1 MSLID
6 KYIAEVGKHLPRKQ
20 RADIEAEIRST
31 LEDMLEERKQANGAV
46 LSGEAVSKDQI
57 GEAEVIELLK
67 EYGAPRDVAESYTGP
82 RYLIGPRVY
91 PTFELVTRIVV
102 IVLFG
107 LALAGLGLGLAK
119 STLTGP
125 EFLKT
130 VGKSALELFGGLIT
144 AFGNIVLVF
153 AILERVLPAKEFEEE
168 EKWDPAELAREPDPD
183 RVKFGE
189 QIFETFFLVLFLVIF
204 NLYPGL
210 IGIGFFHEN
219 DWVFISPI
227 LTHAFFNYLPW
238 LNILILLQLGFN
250 IFLLR
255 RGWWNTGLRIANIV
269 IELAGI
275 ALAVAMLRG
284 PDLAALTPAQ
294 LAGTPLEDSAGIFIS
309 LAKWIPT
316 LVLTIVILVSS
327 IEVAQMVYKILKSR
341 PSPPYPVLK

>member
-1 MSLID
+1 MNLID

-31 LEDMLEERKQANGAV
+31 LEDMLEERKQAEGTA
-46 LSGEAVSKDQI
+46 SEAQ
-57 GEAEVIELLK
+57 VIELLR
-67 EYGAPRDVAESYTGP
+67 EYGAPREVADSYVGP

-91 PTFELVTRIVV
+91 PTFELVTRIVL
-102 IVLFG
+102 IVLFA
-107 LALAGLGLGLAK
+107 LALAGLGLSLAK
-119 STLTGP
+119 SSLSGP

-130 VGKSALELFGGLIT
+130 IAESALGLFGGLIT

-168 EKWDPAELAREPDPD
+168 EEWDPAELAREPDPD

-189 QIFETFFLVLFLVIF
+189 QIFEMFFLVLFLVIF
-204 NLYPGL
+204 NLYPGV
-210 IGIGFFHEN
+210 IGIGFLNEN

-227 LTHAFFNYLPW
+227 LTDAFFSYLPW

-250 IFLLR
+250 VILLR
-255 RGWWNTGLRIANIV
+255 RGWWNNGLRVANIV
-269 IELAGI
+269 LELAGI
-275 ALAVAMLRG
+275 ALAIAMLRG
-284 PDLAALTPAQ
+284 PDLVSLTAAQ
-294 LAGTPLEDSAGIFIS
+294 LAGTPLEDSARLFIT
-309 LAKWIPT
+309 LGNLIPI
-316 LVLTIVILVSS
+316 LVLTIVIIVSS

>member
-6 KYIAEVGKHLPRKQ
+6 RYIAEVGKHLPRKQ

-31 LEDMLEERKQANGAV
+31 LEDMLEERKQADGAA
-46 LSGEAVSKDQI
+46 LSGEAVSKDQVSD
-57 GEAEVIELLK
+57 AQVIELLK
-67 EYGAPRDVAESYTGP
+67 EYGAPREVAHSYVGP

-91 PTFELVTRIVV
+91 PTFELVTRIVL
-102 IVLFG
+102 IVLFAI
-107 LALAGLGLGLAK
+107 ALAGLGLSLAK
-119 STLTGP
+119 SSLSGP

-130 VGKSALELFGGLIT
+130 IGESALGLFGGLIT

-168 EKWDPAELAREPDPD
+168 EEWDPAELAHEPDPD

-189 QIFETFFLVLFLVIF
+189 QIFEMFFLVLFLVIF
-204 NLYPGL
+204 NLYPGA
-210 IGIGFFHEN
+210 IGIGFFNEN

-227 LTHAFFNYLPW
+227 LTDAFFSYLPW

-250 IFLLR
+250 VILLR
-255 RGWWNTGLRIANIV
+255 RGWWSNGLRVANIV
-269 IELAGI
+269 LELAGI
-275 ALAVAMLRG
+275 ALAIAMLRG
-284 PDLAALTPAQ
+284 PDLVSLTAAQ
-294 LAGTPLEDSAGIFIS
+294 LAGTPLEDSARLFIT
-309 LAKWIPT
+309 LGNLIPI
-316 LVLTIVILVSS
+316 LVLTIVIIVSS